1 MTSCPFCELPS
12 TTDLPRNE
20 LAYTRYDKY
29 PVTPGHLLVIPFRHV
44 SNYFEATAEEKQAL
58 WALVEE
64 AKLYL
69 DRQYAPD
76 GYNLGIKV
84 GVEAGQTV
92 MHLHLHLIPRYRGDV
107 ADPRGG
113 VRGVI
118 PEKQKYTPISSMEP
132 LPKIGEGSGSKCH
145 GRDGGQGGLGPP

>member
-1 MTSCPFCELPS
+1 MTSCVFCEFPP
-12 TTDLPRNE
+12 TADLPRNE

-44 SNYFEATAEEKQAL
+44 SNYFEVTAEEKQSL

-64 AKLYL
+64 AKLFL
-69 DRQYAPD
+69 DRQYAPA
-76 GYNLGIKV
+76 GYNIGINV

-118 PEKQKYTPISSMEP
+118 PAKQNYVPNTE
-132 LPKIGEGSGSKCH
+132 
-145 GRDGGQGGLGPP
+145 